1 MTYPQSKVF
10 FLSKSQMLL
19 LHTLIEFVFNNDD
32 ALTALNLIDV
42 TSIFS
47 INRLVFFPLGTTKS
61 NLSENVL

>member
-1 MTYPQSKVF
+1 
-10 FLSKSQMLL
+10 MLL

-32 ALTALNLIDV
+32 ALTELNLVDV